1 MNSDVRG
8 RFAYSF
14 VIVYTNS
21 VVMPQMLAQSTCGTG
36 GKYNAFAACKLGL
49 TKPYSSI
56 PFIAINILY
65 WVTVLPM
72 LQYEKGL
79 AQNAKKVMA
88 VVLNYYDN
96 LQSFLND
103 SKFENH
109 YLPKFDED
117 YCKMLK
123 EKKSNASPT
132 PPHHPKNGETPQ
144 KGKEM
149 RETALAMSSAPIPLE
164 FTDPKFIKDY
174 FQILNSTQ
182 YVFLMERYELFE
194 KEKLIPKENPQEEEQ
209 LCNDDP
215 KRHDTIAAYH
225 IIKKYVLEPNNL
237 LTPQVK
243 DDLCTLDF
251 YYRRIIKSPP
261 ALWSIIG
268 LICGFIF
275 PFNTWFFDPL
285 NNPLPTFI
293 GTVQT
298 IGGMMSPISMFLLG
312 TYLAQ
317 ASYVTSD
324 MLIQWKHVIISN
336 IVRNIMLPLIGYFWM
351 FVVLDKVNE
360 HIFKTNPVL
369 MMMLYTLWMVPNG
382 IVLIGVYV
390 VADYYA
396 KEFAVLSVYLN
407 LIAIPMMA
415 IFLIIYFILYENK
428 TGP

>member
-1 MNSDVRG
+1 
-8 RFAYSF
+8 
-14 VIVYTNS
+14 
-21 VVMPQMLAQSTCGTG
+21 MLAQSTCGVG
-36 GKYNAFAACKLGL
+36 GKYAAYAACKQSLV
-49 TKPYSSI
+49 KPYSSV
-56 PFIAINILY
+56 PFIPINLLY

-72 LQYEKGL
+72 LQYEKQL
-79 AQNAKKVMA
+79 AQNTKKAFYVI
-88 VVLNYYDN
+88 LNYYEN
-96 LQSFLND
+96 LQSFLDD
-103 SKFENH
+103 SNFINRSD
-109 YLPKFDED
+109 PKFDEE
-117 YCKMLK
+117 LI
-123 EKKSNASPT
+123 KSNIERKASGAPAI
-132 PPHHPKNGETPQ
+132 PKKTDTE
-144 KGKEM
+144 KGDIEN
-149 RETALAMSSAPIPLE
+149 RETNLGMCILPIESSSKRFVDE
-164 FTDPKFIKDY
+164 FFAVM
-174 FQILNSTQ
+174 NSS
-182 YVFLMERYELFE
+182 RYNQFMDKYDLFE
-194 KEKLIPKENPQEEEQ
+194 KTILIPDADTKKEEELSQ
-209 LCNDDP
+209 SDP
-215 KRHDTIAAYH
+215 KRKGAQASYN
-225 IIKKYVLEPNNL
+225 IIRKYVLIPENL
-237 LTPQVK
+237 LVPGIK

-317 ASYVTSD
+317 ASYVTQD